1 VNAAQATDIDFKKF
15 EWPTQGVTRAPY
27 RLFTDPEIYQQEQQR
42 IFRGRVWSFLGLEI
56 EIPQS
61 GRRQDDDGG
70 RNACDRYTRSGR

>member
-42 IFRGRVWSFLGLEI
+42 IFHATLLHTFYSAE
-56 EIPQS
+56 
-61 GRRQDDDGG
+61 
-70 RNACDRYTRSGR
+70 